1 MKKLEKAVSK
11 VSIIRCPDYSF
22 TGKAIAEAIG
32 LLGRFEDIVHPGD
45 RVLLK
50 PNILAAIS
58 PEKAATTHPSV
69 VASMCELVLEAG
81 GKPIVG
87 DGAGISR
94 PGATAKAL
102 KISGIEE
109 AAIKA
114 GAQVVNFETEGFTR
128 VDVPDPLQFRELYI
142 ANPVLTADVVIS
154 LPKLKTHE
162 LTYYTGAVK
171 NFFGVLPLKCRKEIH
186 LLGKKDIFGEAV
198 ADVYSIVKPSFAV
211 MDGVMGMEGNGP
223 SHGKPRNSG
232 VILASRDCI
241 SLDIIASE
249 LIGFDPMRIPTTT
262 GALKKVSTNVS
273 TNQCPIVVGTP
284 LKEIKMKFKQC
295 SGGITT
301 VPSFLTRSLGK
312 YYSIYPRINRNKCTR
327 CGACYQNCSP
337 QAVEKLEDGNFKI
350 NEEKC
355 ILCFCCRELC
365 PNNAVDIRKSLLATL
380 LTEKENLFRRI

>member
-1 MKKLEKAVSK
+1 MEKLEKAVSK
-11 VSIIRCPDYSF
+11 VSIIRCPDYSD
-22 TGKAIAEAIG
+22 TAKAIAEAVG
-32 LLGRFEDIVHPGD
+32 LLGGLEEIVHPED

-50 PNILAAIS
+50 PNILAAVS

-87 DGAGISR
+87 DGAGISK

-114 GAQVVNFETEGFTR
+114 GAKVVNFETEGFTR

-142 ANPVLTADVVIS
+142 ANPILTADVVIS

-171 NFFGVLPLKCRKEIH
+171 NIFGALPLKCRKEIH
-186 LLGKKDIFGEAV
+186 LLGKRDLFGEAV

-211 MDGVMGMEGNGP
+211 MDGVVGMEGNGP

-232 VILASRDCI
+232 VILASQDSI
-241 SLDIIASE
+241 SLDIVASE
-249 LIGFDPMRIPTTT
+249 LIGFDPLKIPTTA
-262 GALKKVSTNVS
+262 GVLKKGF
-273 TNQCPIVVGTP
+273 TNQCPTVIGTP
-284 LKEIKMKFKQC
+284 LKEVKMKFKQS
-295 SGGITT
+295 SGGVTA
-301 VPSFLTRSLGK
+301 VPSFLTCSLGK
-312 YYSIYPRINRNKCTR
+312 YYTIYPWINKSKCTR
-327 CGACYQNCSP
+327 CGACYRNCSP
-337 QAVEKLEDGNFKI
+337 QAVEKLKDGNIKI

-365 PNNAVDIRKSLLATL
+365 PNNAVDIKKSLLATL
-380 LTEKENLFRRI
+380 LTETQNLFRKK